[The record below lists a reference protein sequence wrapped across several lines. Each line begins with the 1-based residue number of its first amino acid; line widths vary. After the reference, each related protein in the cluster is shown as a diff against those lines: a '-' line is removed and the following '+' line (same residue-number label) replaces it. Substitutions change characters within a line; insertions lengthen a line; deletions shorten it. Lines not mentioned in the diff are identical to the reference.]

1 MILTDSTAARVQG
14 STVTGIISVSSTFL
28 QFMQYAALTVSSAI
42 SGTIGIVKNGIG
54 GLTFSGAC
62 NYTGP
67 TQINGGQIVISGAVA
82 STLNG
87 VISGTGVLTK
97 TGSGTLTLG
106 GNNTYSGGTVYAPA
120 GASAT
125 ITYSSSN
132 AFGTGLFTAQGSCQ
146 IITGGNVTLPNNFQI
161 NSGTTLQYR
170 TSGANTI
177 TASGN
182 IAGSGSVNKT
192 GNGTLRL
199 DGTLAYTGATIITGG
214 FIRAIKTSGSS
225 TATATFQ
232 SAGLSL
238 VVSFNVSPPSGTTTF
253 RFFAG
258 TTSQTYAAGVISLS
272 GVPLGTTATY
282 NSATSTLSVT
292 VP

>member
-28 QFMQYAALTVSSAI
+28 QFMQYAALTVSTAI

-62 NYTGP
+62 TYTGP
-67 TQINGGQIVISGAVA
+67 TQINAGQITISGTVA

-87 VISGTGVLTK
+87 VISGAGVLTK

-106 GNNTYSGGTVYAPA
+106 GNNTYSGGTVYAPTSST
-120 GASAT
+120 GT
-125 ITYSSSN
+125 ITYSSGT
-132 AFGTGLFTAQGSCQ
+132 AFGTGLFTAQGQCQ
-146 IITGGNVTLPNNFQI
+146 IITGGNVTLPNDFQI
-161 NSGTTLQYR
+161 NTGTAMQFR
-170 TSGANTI
+170 SSGANTI
-177 TASGN
+177 TVSGN

-199 DGTLAYTGATIITGG
+199 DGTLTYTGSTTITGG
-214 FIRAIKTSGSS
+214 FIRAIKTTGAS

-232 SAGLSL
+232 SGGLSL
-238 VVSFNVSPPSGTTTF
+238 VVSFNVPPTAGMTF

-258 TTSQTYAAGVISLS
+258 TTSQTYATVTLVGAPGRT
-272 GVPLGTTATY
+272 GTY
-282 NSATSTLSVT
+282 NSATSTLT
-292 VP
+292 IA

>member
-1 MILTDSTAARVQG
+1 MKLTDSSAANVGSSVVKAILSATASFRH
-14 STVTGIISVSSTFL
+14 
-28 QFMQYAALTVSSAI
+28 FMCYQAITVSQAI
-42 SGTIGIVKNGIG
+42 TGTIGIIKNGIG
-54 GLTFSGAC
+54 GLQFDGAC

-67 TQINGGQIVISGAVA
+67 TQINEGQIVIAGTVA

-106 GNNTYSGGTVYAPA
+106 GNNTYSGGTVYAPT
-120 GASAT
+120 SATGT
-125 ITYSSSN
+125 ITYSSGN
-132 AFGTGLFTAQGSCQ
+132 AFGTGLFTAQGQCQ

-161 NSGTTLQYR
+161 NIATTMQFR
-170 TSGANTI
+170 TTGAPTI
-177 TASGN
+177 TVSGN

-199 DGTLAYTGATIITGG
+199 DGTLTYTGSTTITAG
-214 FIRAIKTSGSS
+214 FIRAIKTTGVS

-232 SAGLSL
+232 SGNLSL
-238 VVSFNVSPPSGTTTF
+238 VVLFNVSPPSGVTTF
-253 RFFAG
+253 RFFQG
-258 TTSQTYAAGVISLS
+258 TTSQTYTTPSLF
-272 GVPLGTTATY
+272 GVPVGTTAIYT
-282 NSATSTLSVT
+282 SATSTLTVT